1 MTRIKKLSNGVFSL
15 KKIRQSGIR
24 LLCTTALATMVGG
37 CASLSSL
44 NPFASKDAPR
54 NPPAPLVGVPQSLA
68 VRSLWSATV
77 GPAGAYTF
85 ALAVS
90 SDGIYVAARN
100 GAIMRLDQAS
110 GRVAWRINAGR
121 MLTAGVG
128 SDGNTVVVAG
138 SEGRIMAFDA
148 DGTPRWTAQASSEVL
163 SAPAVGDGVVI
174 VRSQDNR
181 ILGLDA
187 QTGERKWAIQK
198 SSPPLTLRAA
208 PGILVKG
215 PNAYIALAGGKLL
228 SVVVAT
234 GVPRWEVAVGE
245 ARGATELERII
256 DTSGMPV
263 SIDRDICAVSYQGRT
278 MCFDAGNGTAVWAK
292 DLSSEVGLGA
302 DDRFVFATDVTG
314 AVSALS
320 REAGASIWKNT
331 QLRYRGLSTPVPLG
345 QAVAVGDAQGY
356 VHFLSRDD
364 GAMLSRIATDGSEI
378 LAAAALSGARLI
390 VQTRAGSVVALASQ

>member
-77 GPAGAYTF
+77 GPSGAYTF
-85 ALAVS
+85 TPAVS

-110 GRVAWRINAGR
+110 GRVAWQINAGR

-138 SEGRIMAFDA
+138 SEGRIMAFNA

-263 SIDRDICAVSYQGRT
+263 SIDRDICAVSYQGRA

-390 VQTRAGSVVALASQ
+390 VQTRAGSVVVLASQ